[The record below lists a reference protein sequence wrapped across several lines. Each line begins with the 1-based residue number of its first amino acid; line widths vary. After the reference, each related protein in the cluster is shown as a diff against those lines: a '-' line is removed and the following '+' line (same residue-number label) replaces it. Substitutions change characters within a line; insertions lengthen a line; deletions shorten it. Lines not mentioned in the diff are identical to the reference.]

1 MAIIKAVTGKNRAS
15 LARIINYIMKTEK
28 TEHKLIEGINC
39 EGSTNC
45 IQQMNMT
52 KTMYKKEG
60 GRQYKHY
67 VLSFHPDDF
76 KDEQGNRYPDAA
88 QRAHEIVMEFI
99 HDPLLQKHLEGYE
112 VAIATHEDRD
122 HLHAHIVINSV
133 NMETGYKYRQSQ
145 RDLKEMKQVV
155 KRLVEEH
162 ELHRAVKRKR
172 REKGDIVINNIK
184 GYQAVKR
191 DIESKIDKKKPQYK
205 SWVLDIFKVIQMAL
219 QSKPQSVNEF
229 IGFLNQ
235 KGIQAK
241 WQDKRKY
248 ITFYEMENPKHSI
261 RDKKLSETFDCKIDK
276 EAIINECESNLR
288 ARTRYIERN
297 ADYIVESVARSARSD
312 ATTAIRNREEI
323 QAQIAEAERIAAA
336 EREEIERY
344 RERIE
349 EYEIEM

>member
-1 MAIIKAVTGKNRAS
+1 MAIVKAVKGKNRAS

-45 IQQMNMT
+45 IQQMKMT
-52 KTMYKKEG
+52 KAMYKKEG

-76 KDEQGNRYPDAA
+76 KDEKGNRYPDAA

-99 HDPLLQKHLEGYE
+99 HDPLLQKHLDGFE

-145 RDLKEMKQVV
+145 QDLKAMKKVV
-155 KRLVEEH
+155 DTLVTEH
-162 ELHRAVKRKR
+162 GLHKAVKRQR

-191 DIESKIDKKKPQYK
+191 DIETTVDKKKPRYK
-205 SWVLDIFKVIQMAL
+205 SWILEIYKQI
-219 QSKPQSVNEF
+219 QSVLKTRPESLDEYF
-229 IGFLNQ
+229 ERLKD
-235 KGIQAK
+235 KGIQVNWK
-241 WQDKRKY
+241 NKRKY
-248 ITFYEMENPKHSI
+248 VTYSQVSEPKHKI
-261 RDKKLSETFDCKIDK
+261 RDNKLSDMFDCRLDK
-276 EAIINECESNLR
+276 EAIINECKSNR
-288 ARTRYIERN
+288 DRRTRDIEPTERN
-297 ADYIVESVARSARSD
+297 RTVGDDEDRIKSENRRVKRKRSRNSD
-312 ATTAIRNREEI
+312 LTR
-323 QAQIAEAERIAAA
+323 
-336 EREEIERY
+336 
-344 RERIE
+344 
-349 EYEIEM
+349 